1 MEMGIRTLPKKRKF
15 IPTEIE
21 ESENNPVNTPVSV
34 LSMPQVTD
42 WRGNR
47 IEEEIPKK
55 QSAVDLSEWCG
66 HRVLAKQGDWYYP
79 GVILQARGSDII
91 VKLDGKREEPVELT
105 DVLAVECYDVIGDA
119 APSVNQLTLGTR
131 VCVRHD
137 QSKFVEGVVWYLHE
151 GKQVRFNVAVLGE
164 SPREITV
171 NRADLRLLR
180 PPWYEELE
188 HVEESFPIHDVA
200 VQQPPTEFLHVSSPT
215 QLNTPVSVCT
225 PQSNGRHYDDLG
237 ESDDE
242 LRREDIMFPAE
253 NEKLSG
259 SSKRSSMQ
267 SRGSSSSS
275 ITPRSQPTTPR
286 SQAATPHKYKK
297 GDIVVNPNGV
307 RKKFNGKQWRRLC
320 SKDPCKKESQRR
332 GSKGDGEE
340 TSRDSEISPNCGDR
354 RITSKFDQDE
364 RDAATMLVAMGSS
377 RSTPAFSPN
386 GHGSS
391 PLSMQSPITI
401 GSRQNVFMPI
411 TTPSH
416 LTKRNSPSLGSSYI
430 SNNYSHQPVIRPEL
444 VRPVQPNTSVIRLS
458 PGPRPWTP
466 VVTEQ
471 QSSVILQ
478 HALTGAPNQP
488 LNEQENNPQL
498 PGTLYCLLPQPQ
510 EKNVM
515 LIKNEIH
522 NSDKSK
528 DIQTQLQRQ
537 VIHVQSTPTIRVAQ
551 SNNNIKN
558 LGASLP
564 ASGPVI
570 VKPTQLVP
578 VLPAANQSVLKR
590 TGPSSTSVPTIVPQP
605 SQPIIVKQQVTP
617 NSVAPNHKETIQI
630 QPQPSQILPCPNQDV
645 DMLQAMPLPQAQPS
659 TIHSKLPSQSN
670 QSYYVPWHSIVPIL
684 PVSSG
689 PISPPDSELSPPL
702 SAPPVPNIISSQV
715 PAPVLDIVDDEG
727 DPEPMPAP
735 TEDDDDVFEMEPAE
749 TSNNNNNSNGSGGN
763 NEESTAKNK
772 ERIRRPMNAFMIFS
786 KKHRAVVHKQ
796 HPNQDNRT
804 VSKILG
810 GWWYALGQEQK
821 KKYHELASE
830 VKEAHF
836 KAHPDWKW
844 CSKDRRK
851 SSTGSG
857 RSKLSSTGDIEE
869 AIEVPISP
877 HTLHSPTQM
886 QDPLKLTTADQEAAD
901 ISDDDQMVICEEPPP
916 EIDLKCK
923 EKVTD
928 SDSESHSD
936 LDNTLENRSAF
947 QQQCFGSSEVTCRPK
962 PIKAKMTNDNCPKF
976 SPVSTSSVLN
986 YPYHTPMNPQGV
998 SEFKP
1003 TGGAFKTMPASPK
1016 IIKTE
1021 VKSESTENPHNWN
1034 SGSYVINSK
1043 VENLPS
1049 PAFSLNSDT
1058 ASWINNAVK
1067 SSTVTTKTV
1076 PTLAI
1081 LKPPM
1086 KQTCMMVGDIL
1097 NQSTQFQGQPLT
1109 FTIFN
1114 SNVGGQSATLR
1125 LSNESDRSHPV
1136 VVVPSSTSEHSV
1148 QYVCMPQSSFQIPVS
1163 DTNGRGVSLQPLQLV
1178 PKSATQSVIV
1188 SQAQS
1193 RNLMQNEQI
1202 QASNQSNSST
1212 ISYNTGILVKLDKD
1226 AKINTKVIK
1235 SPSEVPSSPHG
1246 NNSDSSSSTEIK
1258 REFKLAPTPAQLG
1271 KAPLQ
1276 RRQSMAIAS
1285 ANNQQANVC
1294 TGQTTEEQPPEPLA
1308 SPMHRKSV
1316 FKKNQD
1322 KDGMDRVLTQV
1333 HFEKKFSSLPQ
1344 FKPEE
1349 GQSPSAIS
1357 VPSSPRF
1364 SYHKKRSNAH
1374 RSSVDEESEVETPQ
1388 SCTSK
1393 IGDKAIV
1400 GTSFF
1405 GPDFNIDVAKD
1416 LTEMDEASSPRT
1428 PKTPSTGRDSEK
1440 GHRKVLEERRQLV
1453 LKLFHEQ
1460 GTWFPT
1466 NEATTTFQAQHSD
1479 LFPNKSTLQL
1489 KIREV
1494 RQKLMANSANSP
1506 LTLAEPSRFGY
1517 QVLKWTDRK
1526 ETIRAEYSEECRA
1539 SYTFNI

>member
-1 MEMGIRTLPKKRKF
+1 
-15 IPTEIE
+15 
-21 ESENNPVNTPVSV
+21 
-34 LSMPQVTD
+34 
-42 WRGNR
+42 
-47 IEEEIPKK
+47 
-55 QSAVDLSEWCG
+55 
-66 HRVLAKQGDWYYP
+66 
-79 GVILQARGSDII
+79 
-91 VKLDGKREEPVELT
+91 
-105 DVLAVECYDVIGDA
+105 
-119 APSVNQLTLGTR
+119 
-131 VCVRHD
+131 
-137 QSKFVEGVVWYLHE
+137 
-151 GKQVRFNVAVLGE
+151 
-164 SPREITV
+164 
-171 NRADLRLLR
+171 
-180 PPWYEELE
+180 
-188 HVEESFPIHDVA
+188 
-200 VQQPPTEFLHVSSPT
+200 
-215 QLNTPVSVCT
+215 
-225 PQSNGRHYDDLG
+225 
-237 ESDDE
+237 
-242 LRREDIMFPAE
+242 
-253 NEKLSG
+253 
-259 SSKRSSMQ
+259 
-267 SRGSSSSS
+267 
-275 ITPRSQPTTPR
+275 
-286 SQAATPHKYKK
+286 
-297 GDIVVNPNGV
+297 
-307 RKKFNGKQWRRLC
+307 
-320 SKDPCKKESQRR
+320 
-332 GSKGDGEE
+332 
-340 TSRDSEISPNCGDR
+340 
-354 RITSKFDQDE
+354 
-364 RDAATMLVAMGSS
+364 MLVAMGSS

-391 PLSMQSPITI
+391 PLNMQSPITI

-416 LTKRNSPSLGSSYI
+416 LTKRNSPNLGSSYM

-444 VRPVQPNTSVIRLS
+444 VRPVQSNTSVIRLS
-458 PGPRPWTP
+458 PAPRPWTP
-466 VVTEQ
+466 VPAEQ

-478 HALTGAPNQP
+478 HALTGAQNQVV
-488 LNEQENNPQL
+488 NEQENNPQL
-498 PGTLYCLLPQPQ
+498 PGALYCLLPQTQ

-515 LIKNEIH
+515 IIKNEMH
-522 NSDKSK
+522 SNDKNK

-551 SNNNIKN
+551 SNNTIKSLGTN
-558 LGASLP
+558 LP
-564 ASGPVI
+564 TSGPVI

-578 VLPAANQSVLKR
+578 VLPAANQSVVKR
-590 TGPSSTSVPTIVPQP
+590 TGPPPTSVSTIVPQP

-617 NSVAPNHKETIQI
+617 NSVAQNNKETIQI
-630 QPQPSQILPCPNQDV
+630 QPLPSQILPSTNQDLS
-645 DMLQAMPLPQAQPS
+645 MLQPLPSPQAQPS
-659 TIHSKLPSQSN
+659 AIHSKVSTQSN
-670 QSYYVPWHSIVPIL
+670 QSYYIPWHSIVPIL
-684 PVSSG
+684 PATSG

-702 SAPPVPNIISSQV
+702 SAPPVPNIIGSQV

-735 TEDDDDVFEMEPAE
+735 TEDDDDVFEADPVE
-749 TSNNNNNSNGSGGN
+749 TSNNSGNNNEVNNGNKRRSQSLSSLQTAKEGA
-763 NEESTAKNK
+763 AKNK

-810 GWWYALGQEQK
+810 GWWYALPTEQK

-869 AIEVPISP
+869 TMEVPISP
-877 HTLHSPTQM
+877 HTPHSPQPTH
-886 QDPLKLTTADQEAAD
+886 DHLKIGATDQEVAD
-901 ISDDDQMVICEEPPP
+901 VSDDDQMVICEEPPA

-936 LDNTLENRSAF
+936 LDNTLENRSAY
-947 QQQCFGSSEVTCRPK
+947 QQQCFSSSEVTCRPK
-962 PIKAKMTNDNCPKF
+962 PIKAKITSDNGPKF
-976 SPVSTSSVLN
+976 SPVSTSSVLS

-1016 IIKTE
+1016 VVKTE
-1021 VKSESTENPHNWN
+1021 VKSESTENSHNWN
-1034 SGSYVINSK
+1034 SGSFVINSK

-1049 PAFSLNSDT
+1049 PAFSLNNDT
-1058 ASWINNAVK
+1058 TSWINNAVK

-1081 LKPPM
+1081 LKPQM
-1086 KQTCMMVGDIL
+1086 KQSGIIQVGDIL
-1097 NQSTQFQGQPLT
+1097 NQSSQFQGQPLT

-1114 SNVGGQSATLR
+1114 PNLGGQSATLR

-1163 DTNGRGVSLQPLQLV
+1163 ETNVRGVTLQPLQLV

-1202 QASNQSNSST
+1202 QTPNQSNNSS
-1212 ISYNTGILVKLDKD
+1212 ISYNTGILVKVDKD

-1235 SPSEVPSSPHG
+1235 SPSELPSSPHG

-1258 REFKLAPTPAQLG
+1258 KEFKLAPTPAQLG

-1285 ANNQQANVC
+1285 ANNQQPNDIC
-1294 TGQTTEEQPPEPLA
+1294 TTSSTDDQLSEPLA
-1308 SPMHRKSV
+1308 SPMHRKSI

-1322 KDGMDRVLTQV
+1322 KEGIDRVLTQV

-1364 SYHKKRSNAH
+1364 AYHKKRTNTH
-1374 RSSVDEESEVETPQ
+1374 RSSVDEESEVDTPQ

-1405 GPDFNIDVAKD
+1405 GPDFNIDVAQD
-1416 LTEMDEASSPRT
+1416 MTEMDEASSPRT
-1428 PKTPSTGRDSEK
+1428 PKTPSTGRESEK

-1460 GTWFPT
+1460 GSWFPT

-1479 LFPNKSTLQL
+1479 LFPTKSTLQL

-1494 RQKLMANSANSP
+1494 RQRLMGNSANSP
-1506 LTLAEPSRFGY
+1506 LTLADPPR
-1517 QVLKWTDRK
+1517 V
-1526 ETIRAEYSEECRA
+1526 
-1539 SYTFNI
+1539 SYNS